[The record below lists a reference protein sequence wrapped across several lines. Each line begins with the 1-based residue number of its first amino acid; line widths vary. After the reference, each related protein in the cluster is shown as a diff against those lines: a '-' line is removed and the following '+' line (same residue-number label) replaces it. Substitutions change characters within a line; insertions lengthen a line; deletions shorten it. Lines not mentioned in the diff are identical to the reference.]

1 MALVL
6 KHYYMKEIE
15 REKYEKRVLDLK
27 PELDVRV
34 FELDDYEIRDL
45 LERLNDQQF
54 VVNNQLLIS

>member
-45 LERLNDQQF
+45 LERLNDQQL